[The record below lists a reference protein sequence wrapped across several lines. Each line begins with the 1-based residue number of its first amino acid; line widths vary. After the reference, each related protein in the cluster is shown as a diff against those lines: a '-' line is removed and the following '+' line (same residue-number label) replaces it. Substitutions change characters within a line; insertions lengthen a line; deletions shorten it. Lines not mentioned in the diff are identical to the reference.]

1 MKALI
6 LAGCVLAATAP
17 AHADD
22 NECPPAFRGARVSAE
37 NSPGGVRLEFRN
49 GNRASV
55 DLMRSQLREIAD
67 MLERHG
73 TERQTSG
80 EDEEVEFPPV
90 DIDVKDIALGARVT
104 VRVSRLR
111 DLTSVRELAF
121 GFAEYWKGSVCGQEP
136 LVTLRETR

>member
-1 MKALI
+1 MNALI
-6 LAGCVLAATAP
+6 FAGCVLATTAP
-17 AHADD
+17 AHADE
-22 NECPPAFRGARVSAE
+22 ECPQAFRGARVSAE

-49 GNRASV
+49 GNRKSV
-55 DLMRSQLREIAD
+55 ELMREQLREIAE

-80 EDEEVEFPPV
+80 EDDEVEFPPV

-111 DLTSVRELAF
+111 DLTAVREMAS
-121 GFAEYWKGSVCGQEP
+121 GFAEYWKGSVCGEGP

>member
-6 LAGCVLAATAP
+6 LASCVLAATP

-22 NECPPAFRGARVSAE
+22 DECPQAFRGARVRAE
-37 NSPGGVRLEFRN
+37 NSPGGVHLVFRN
-49 GNRASV
+49 RANVS
-55 DLMRSQLREIAD
+55 LMREQLRQIAD

-73 TERQTSG
+73 TERQTSS

-90 DIDVKDIALGARVT
+90 DIEVKDIALGARVT
-104 VRVSRLR
+104 IRVSRLR

-121 GFAEYWKGSVCGQEP
+121 GFAEYWKGSVCVQEP
-136 LVTLRETR
+136 HVTL

>member
-1 MKALI
+1 M
-6 LAGCVLAATAP
+6 
-17 AHADD
+17 
-22 NECPPAFRGARVSAE
+22 SAE
-37 NSPGGVRLEFRN
+37 KSPGGVRLEFRN
-49 GNRASV
+49 GNRQSV
-55 DLMRSQLREIAD
+55 ALMREQLREIAD

-111 DLTSVRELAF
+111 DLTSVREMAF

-136 LVTLRETR
+136 LVSVRETR